1 VGAAAVMFKQGEEQ
15 LILRKHIGDEF
26 QHTLYEAEVIGLTLV
41 AKLIKRERIVKA
53 TIIRVDNQAEIQ
65 ALENMKGA
73 PGHT

>member
-1 VGAAAVMFKQGEEQ
+1 
-15 LILRKHIGDEF
+15 
-26 QHTLYEAEVIGLTLV
+26 V